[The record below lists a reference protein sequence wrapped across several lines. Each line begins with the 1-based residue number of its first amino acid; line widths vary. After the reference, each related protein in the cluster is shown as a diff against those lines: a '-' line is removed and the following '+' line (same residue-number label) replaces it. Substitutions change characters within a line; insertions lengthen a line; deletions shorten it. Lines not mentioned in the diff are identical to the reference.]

1 MNVWCLS
8 LRVKTPRGDVDRH
21 SKLEAPANRALDYG
35 QEDRYSMARRMT
47 PQHAALPPFGSFD
60 DELKF

>member
-1 MNVWCLS
+1 MS
-8 LRVKTPRGDVDRH
+8 HKTRGDVDRH
-21 SKLEAPANRALDYG
+21 FFEAPSNRASDYG